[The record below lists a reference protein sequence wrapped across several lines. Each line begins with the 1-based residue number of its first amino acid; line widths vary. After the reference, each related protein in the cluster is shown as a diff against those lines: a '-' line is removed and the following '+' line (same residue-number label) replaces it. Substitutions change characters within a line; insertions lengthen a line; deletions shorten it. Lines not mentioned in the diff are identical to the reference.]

1 MKIEVMKIDDYPAV
15 YRLWS
20 QTPGMGLNSIDD
32 TQSGIEKFLHRNP
45 TSCFVARDRER
56 LVGVILCGHDGRR
69 GYIYHLAVSQSHR
82 GSGLGRA
89 LVDQA
94 IGALQA
100 EGIVKIA
107 FVVFEG
113 NEEGNRFWEHLGF
126 KRRRDLAY
134 RDRVITEAELIRID
148 S

>member
-32 TQSGIEKFLHRNP
+32 SRTGIEKFLRRNP
-45 TSCFVARDRER
+45 TSCFVARVAEQV
-56 LVGVILCGHDGRR
+56 VGVILCGHDGRR
-69 GYIYHLAVSQSHR
+69 GYIYHLAVSQSNR

-89 LVDQA
+89 LVEHA

-100 EGIVKIA
+100 EGIVKLA
-107 FVVFEG
+107 CVVFAG

-126 KRRRDLAY
+126 KQRTDLAY
-134 RDRVITEAELIRID
+134 RDKVITEEELIRID
-148 S
+148 I

>member
-1 MKIEVMKIDDYPAV
+1 MTIDRMRIDDYPAV
-15 YRLWS
+15 HRLWS

-32 TQSGIEKFLHRNP
+32 SRTGIEKFLERNP
-45 TSCFVARDRER
+45 TSCFVARDGKR

-69 GYIYHLAVSQSHR
+69 GYIYHLAVSQSQR
-82 GSGLGRA
+82 GEGLGRS
-89 LVDQA
+89 LVKRA

-100 EGIVKIA
+100 EGIVKLA

-113 NEEGNRFWEHLGF
+113 NEEGNRFWEHLDF
-126 KRRRDLAY
+126 KRRTDLAY
-134 RDRVITEAELIRID
+134 RDKVITEEELIRID